1 MRERAKA
8 WVTLLVVGTGFLLAV
23 GAEGGMTQ
31 GTLTEAAGIGRMLV
45 GVVLMSLPVAAA
57 VIRERDGQKRER
69 SKNNAIHSRGTGSDP
84 VGG

>member
-1 MRERAKA
+1 MKEKAKA

-45 GVVLMSLPVAAA
+45 GAVLMSLPVAIA
-57 VIRERDGQKRER
+57 VVRERAANKKAAEPEQGGQDEDEKED
-69 SKNNAIHSRGTGSDP
+69 AA
-84 VGG
+84 

>member
-8 WVTLLVVGTGFLLAV
+8 WVTLLLVGTGLLLAM

-31 GTLTEAAGIGRMLV
+31 GTLTETAGIGRMLV

-57 VIRERDGQKRER
+57 VVRERAANKKAAEPER
-69 SKNNAIHSRGTGSDP
+69 
-84 VGG
+84 GGRDEDEKEDAA

>member
-1 MRERAKA
+1 MMKEKAKA

-57 VIRERDGQKRER
+57 VIRERAE
-69 SKNNAIHSRGTGSDP
+69 SKKAAGP
-84 VGG
+84 EQGGRDRKDDAA